1 LFIDQRYD
9 SQGPSEEFFQQD
21 ARLQSDT
28 DSLEVITWRLPLV
41 QTDDAIRER
50 LVVVAKNIYAKIRHR
65 PAVATRPGLKF
76 ADYWMLAIRMSAIGL
91 VITGIS
97 LGAMRTYISI
107 GLSRVFGEDVDADL
121 KLALLGFFNKSLD
134 VLLVS
139 SLEYMASFFITV
151 WMAQTVAVGDRRG
164 VKYSDFG
171 LREEL
176 TKPWMTVSSFV
187 TRWRRSSLS

>member
-1 LFIDQRYD
+1 M
-9 SQGPSEEFFQQD
+9 
-21 ARLQSDT
+21 
-28 DSLEVITWRLPLV
+28 
-41 QTDDAIRER
+41 
-50 LVVVAKNIYAKIRHR
+50 VVAKNIYAKIGHR

-76 ADYWMLAIRMSAIGL
+76 ADHWILAIRIS
-91 VITGIS
+91 VIVIIVAGIS

-107 GLSRVFGEDVDADL
+107 GLTRVFGEEVDADL
-121 KLALLGFFNKSLD
+121 KLAFLGFFNKSLD

-164 VKYSDFG
+164 VKYSYFG